1 MKCAVVSRWAC
12 RKRRLLSFGADADA
26 QDKAG
31 RRALE
36 LAKVDATFEA
46 LKAGK
51 ATMSDMT
58 HEQKNTLLLEYAG
71 KGLTCRVLMALQAG
85 AKITAKNK
93 GGMTALALACVKVG
107 NTEKFLGRSIRRRGA
122 AWPRG
127 GPLGEGDGDIYH
139 HKHCLCRASEVT
151 TLKFLKL
158 CLSSRKMLRTINI
171 LPPVCCTVSLNQKH
185 PPGGAG
191 GISEESRNRGLDSVS
206 DM

>member
-1 MKCAVVSRWAC
+1 
-12 RKRRLLSFGADADA
+12 
-26 QDKAG
+26 
-31 RRALE
+31 
-36 LAKVDATFEA
+36 
-46 LKAGK
+46 
-51 ATMSDMT
+51 
-58 HEQKNTLLLEYAG
+58 
-71 KGLTCRVLMALQAG
+71 
-85 AKITAKNK
+85 
-93 GGMTALALACVKVG
+93 
-107 NTEKFLGRSIRRRGA
+107 LGRSIRRRGA

-171 LPPVCCTVSLNQKH
+171 LPPICCTVSLNQKH

-206 DM
+206 DMYLGCVFLFCVRSPVEFGNTILNTRGYCSLYSRPSQLFIMAIIRYVANGSVVHGSMS